1 MSENTV
7 KVRVKHLTKRYQ
19 LAPKPF
25 DKVKALFWKQDF
37 PDFWALRGIDFEA
50 HEGEAIA
57 IIGTNGS
64 GKSTLMK
71 IITGILPPTTG
82 VVEVNGDVS
91 LLAINAGLKGG
102 MTGRENIRL
111 KAMLLGLSDEEI
123 ENKMEK
129 IIAFSELGSFIDQR
143 VKTYSSGMKSK
154 LGFAISINTNPDI
167 LIVDEALSVG
177 DATFAK
183 KSFAEMKRF
192 KEEGKTIFFVSHSM
206 SQIKQMADKVMWL
219 DHGRLRRFGE
229 ADKVLDEYN
238 DFIKRVKRM
247 KPAQRR
253 RRLDKVRTAQR
264 DYSLDDLYTHELKRE
279 TKLVQRESANAFL
292 TRSRREEIFRETHTE
307 VGIPKTKLLGKIF
320 IGLIGVVTL
329 VSADKTILNLTA
341 ESIVNNPA
349 KLVTNW
355 RPDRIKALDKRHGR
369 VASSKKDTPTI
380 AKVTDKNGNETTVTV
395 VGVNSYTVKDGDT
408 LDAIAREFKTT
419 PAAIRSTNDL
429 ADNFIVEGQV
439 LKIPTEGSN

>member
-1 MSENTV
+1 MSEKKI
-7 KVRVKHLTKRYQ
+7 KVRVKNLTKRYQ
-19 LAPKPF
+19 MAPKPS
-25 DKVKALFWKQDF
+25 DKLKALFWKQDF

-50 HEGEAIA
+50 YEGEAIA

-82 VVEVNGDVS
+82 SVEVNGEVS

-123 ENKMEK
+123 EEKMGE
-129 IIAFSELGSFIDQR
+129 IIAFSELGGFIDQR

-219 DHGRLRRFGE
+219 DHGRLRRFGTRE
-229 ADKVLDEYN
+229 KVLDEY
-238 DFIKRVKRM
+238 DAFLKRIKKM
-247 KPAQRR
+247 SGAQRR
-253 RRLDKVRTAQR
+253 RRLDKIRTTQR
-264 DYSLDDLYTHELKRE
+264 DYSLDDLYNHEIKRAANIKKRE
-279 TKLVQRESANAFL
+279 DADALITRTQREK
-292 TRSRREEIFRETHTE
+292 IFQETHAEFT
-307 VGIPKTKLLGKIF
+307 VKKTKFVCTRPRQVDGR
-320 IGLIGVVTL
+320 
-329 VSADKTILNLTA
+329 
-341 ESIVNNPA
+341 NN
-349 KLVTNW
+349 
-355 RPDRIKALDKRHGR
+355 IKF
-369 VASSKKDTPTI
+369 
-380 AKVTDKNGNETTVTV
+380 N
-395 VGVNSYTVKDGDT
+395 
-408 LDAIAREFKTT
+408 
-419 PAAIRSTNDL
+419 
-429 ADNFIVEGQV
+429 
-439 LKIPTEGSN
+439 